1 MNIRRLLCCVF
12 LLLATF
18 GGAIKTAH
26 AADDSP
32 QIMTD
37 GACQIT
43 EENKKEWAKQAV
55 SALGNSQN
63 RLSEYNNHLN
73 NIWFANNGSCHFLQ
87 GTSNSKWW
95 QELLTKNLKYNSH
108 ARSGAVVIDKNKWG
122 SLKNVNTTTNENG
135 ETVKE
140 EVIVEIAGVV
150 DKFNENNK
158 YTDWDPDKIVG
169 RITKG
174 INNIKQISSFVK
186 RAKKGE
192 WMEVDEA
199 ASEIMEEAFGYSAD
213 CKYLKMLDDNGSF
226 RCMQVSRLKDKNGDT
241 TAGKVADV
249 AGAVEGGVVDITS
262 LPAKKVAELIGVE
275 KAVTALTDA
284 EKAALQTAANAAAGI
299 VDKGL
304 EVLGDVGE
312 ALGTTVAFDS
322 NKNDFDQ
329 KIATLG
335 TQMEQCPADLQK
347 LSQLRTAIKEPN
359 ARTDAHKY
367 LDLLSG
373 ELDVRCKCKID
384 ENGVGTEEID
394 SCTAINTDF
403 QEDTLQ
409 KCPTIANYQER
420 MGGPRCVICNL
431 FHVILKAVQNVASA
445 SFNELGKPLSML
457 VGLGFLL
464 YIGYI
469 TLLAVAAPE
478 TQKLS
483 QFLNNLT
490 TQGFKVAI
498 AIFLLTAPSAIY
510 NYGISPLI
518 DGGIEFGINLTQED
532 RAKIEQF
539 GRPYAFDDGNEY
551 LKTPV
556 LRRAV
561 GAAAA
566 FNDAALRIPA
576 IGRSMICNSWLNLGL
591 NVFPAIQIWLTG
603 VILYVFG
610 LAISYA
616 IGFYM
621 LDCALQLGIVCA
633 MLPFFIACWPF
644 AMTRTYT
651 KQGWNIFL
659 NTFFNFVVMG
669 VVISATA
676 AIITQAIS
684 TGLNED
690 TLINYLNANN
700 IEGLAQEID
709 LGGLAMVMLVI
720 CCCIGF
726 KLSGE
731 IQNITNKLAG
741 GLGIGIGAGMGGT
754 LASSQTKIAAGGIQ
768 AGWSGIKAAGKSIG
782 QNSGL
787 TGAAKALGGKISG
800 KAGAIAGA
808 AGIGAQAQ
816 MLSKGRDDG
825 KDNTQGGDSGG
836 GDKGGDS
843 GGDKAGGGDS
853 GGDSGGDEGDDNA

>member
-43 EENKKEWAKQAV
+43 EENKKEWAKQAID
-55 SALGNSQN
+55 ALRNSQN
-63 RLSEYNNHLN
+63 RLNDYNSYLN
-73 NIWFANNGSCHFLQ
+73 KIWYADDGSCHFLK
-87 GTSNSKWW
+87 GTSTSKWW
-95 QELLTKNLKYNSH
+95 QEAFTKVLNYDSH

-122 SLKNVNTTTNENG
+122 FLKQGDVMVT
-135 ETVKE
+135 
-140 EVIVEIAGVV
+140 IADVV
-150 DKFNENNK
+150 DKFNE
-158 YTDWDPDKIVG
+158 YSTHTDWDPDKIVG
-169 RITKG
+169 RVTKG
-174 INNIKQISSFVK
+174 VNNIKQISSFIK
-186 RAKKGE
+186 TAKEGQ

-199 ASEIMEEAFGYSAD
+199 ASEILEEAFGYSVD
-213 CKYLKMLDDNGSF
+213 CRYIKMTDDNGNFLCSQ
-226 RCMQVSRLKDKNGDT
+226 MMHWADKD
-241 TAGKVADV
+241 GKTLTDKAVDV
-249 AGAVEGGVVDITS
+249 AGVVTDAAIEVSGYGGQVINNAIGTGDMYQKGEDLQKDVVKGSMGILGDAADLAVTGAGKLAELTGVTNAFTS
-262 LPAKKVAELIGVE
+262 SRNEFDQIVAKK
-275 KAVTALTDA
+275 
-284 EKAALQTAANAAAGI
+284 
-299 VDKGL
+299 
-304 EVLGDVGE
+304 
-312 ALGTTVAFDS
+312 
-322 NKNDFDQ
+322 
-329 KIATLG
+329 LG

-373 ELDVRCKCKID
+373 ELDVRCKCKVD
-384 ENGVGTEEID
+384 ENGGGTEEID

-469 TLLAVAAPE
+469 TLLAVAAPA

-603 VILYVFG
+603 IILYVFG

-843 GGDKAGGGDS
+843 GGDKAGGGAS
-853 GGDSGGDEGDDNA
+853 GGDTGGDEGDDNA